1 VVGGVMAGAA
11 SAEGA
16 FLVARLA
23 RPEPPV
29 PPEAWGMDVFARFEA
44 DPSLPAVAVAEGGRV
59 IGLVDRAALTATFA
73 KPLMSDLYGRRP
85 VRLVMDPAPLLV
97 EAGST
102 LAEAGLR
109 IASEKPAAMAG
120 GFVVTD
126 NGAYLGV
133 ASAIDLMT
141 ATVEEASLRSR
152 QLEEARFA
160 AEKANRAKTA
170 FLANMSHE
178 IRTPLNAMMGFADI
192 LHQEVLGPLGN
203 DLYRDYAG
211 DIVASGRHLMDLIN
225 DLLDLSKA
233 DADRLELFESTV
245 DVHRAALVC
254 TRLLNERAMRANVT
268 VRSTVLP
275 DIPALQ
281 ADERKLRQMLLNL
294 LSNAVKFT
302 PPGGTVTLDGAVEGD
317 GSLVLRCRDTGI
329 GMSPAEMEKALEPWG
344 QVDSALARTHI
355 GTGLGLPLTKAL
367 VEAHGGRLTMDSV
380 PGEGSVISLRF
391 PPERVLAPVQDAD
404 SAPVRWNGDGG

>member
-1 VVGGVMAGAA
+1 MGGGDDAVPSG
-11 SAEGA
+11 GA
-16 FLVARLA
+16 FPVVRLA

-29 PPEAWGMDVFARFEA
+29 SPEAWGMDVFARFED
-44 DPSLPAVAVAEGGRV
+44 DPTLPALAVAEGGRIV
-59 IGLVDRAALTATFA
+59 GLVDRTALTATFA
-73 KPLMSDLYGRRP
+73 KPLMADLYGRRP

-97 EAGST
+97 EAAST

-120 GFVVTD
+120 GFVVVR
-126 NGAYLGV
+126 NGVYLGV

-141 ATVEEASLRSR
+141 ATVEEAELRSR
-152 QLEEARFA
+152 QLEEARFQ

-178 IRTPLNAMMGFADI
+178 IRTPLNAMMGFADL

-254 TRLLNERAMRANVT
+254 TRLLSERALRADVT
-268 VRSTVLP
+268 VCCAVP
-275 DIPALQ
+275 PGIPALQ

-302 PPGGTVTLDGAVEGD
+302 PPGGTITLDGGVDPD
-317 GSLVLRCRDTGI
+317 GALMLRCHDTGI
-329 GMSPAEMEKALEPWG
+329 GMSPADMEKALEPWG

-367 VEAHGGRLTMDSV
+367 VEAHGGALVLDSV
-380 PGEGSVISLRF
+380 PGQGSVISLRF

-404 SAPVRWNGDGG
+404 SAPVRWTGDGG

>member
-1 VVGGVMAGAA
+1 
-11 SAEGA
+11 
-16 FLVARLA
+16 
-23 RPEPPV
+23 
-29 PPEAWGMDVFARFEA
+29 MDVFARFEA
-44 DPSLPAVAVAEGGRV
+44 DPILPAVAVAEGGRV

-97 EAGST
+97 EASSS
-102 LAEAGLR
+102 LAEVGLR
-109 IASEKPAAMAG
+109 IAAEKPAAMAG
-120 GFVVTD
+120 GFVVVR
-126 NGAYLGV
+126 NGAYVGV

-152 QLEEARFA
+152 QLEEARFQ

-233 DADRLELFESTV
+233 DADKLELFESTV
-245 DVHRAALVC
+245 DVHRAALTC
-254 TRLLNERAMRANVT
+254 SRLLSERAMRASVAVRCLVT
-268 VRSTVLP
+268 SDV
-275 DIPALQ
+275 PALQ

-302 PPGGTVTLDGAVEGD
+302 LPGGTVTLDGVVDAD
-317 GSLVLRCRDTGI
+317 GGLLLRCHDTGI
-329 GMSPAEMEKALEPWG
+329 GMTPEDMQKALEPWG

-367 VEAHGGRLTMDSV
+367 VEAHGGRLLMESV
-380 PGEGSVISLRF
+380 PGTGSVISLRF

-404 SAPVRWNGDGG
+404 SAPPRWTGDGG